1 MSTNTT
7 QLFWDMYSILY
18 QRGIYPPETFT
29 RVNKYGLSML
39 ITSDPGLQSYLK
51 QVLEQL
57 SGMESAAE
65 WTEKKN
71 VKLTYIT

>member
-1 MSTNTT
+1 MSTHTT